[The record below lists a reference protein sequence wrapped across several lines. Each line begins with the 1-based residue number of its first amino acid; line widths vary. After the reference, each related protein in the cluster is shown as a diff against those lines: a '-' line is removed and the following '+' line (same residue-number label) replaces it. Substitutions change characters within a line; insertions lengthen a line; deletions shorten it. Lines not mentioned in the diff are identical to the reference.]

1 MNYEKNFW
9 EKYEFLHERF
19 KKQINHISN
28 LFEILKKFQNNCF
41 EFNKNLTYIL
51 SKNYVFFEEQNSTQN
66 EALKMFINNL
76 KFFSEEIFKLGN
88 FFKSNL
94 IENLLFDNYMKEE
107 KEKFNEI
114 KKIYKNYNEMKILV
128 EKNKKIFE
136 NSSKNAENNIISTL
150 KLKHSDVMGK
160 NENLKKVENQ
170 MKEICETS
178 KNHESKYIQSI
189 YDANKIKNNY
199 VNLQIKYLNFF
210 ENFDKNLGNK
220 INNILTEYIKYIK
233 KLSNNFLSINN
244 SLEDNFSKFS
254 LEKDMNNFINQNKC
268 EYKCIEDII
277 FTQFQ
282 NSYDMKSNFNNQEIN
297 YQYIVTLKKY
307 FSGVFPNFDLE
318 EEKSKFELRKI
329 SAKVFKIGP
338 NIFFTD
344 EEKQILINFIK
355 EEKFRKIFLIELS
368 KQRTKGRY
376 SRSKKLIQ
384 DLNDILT
391 VILEDSEKE
400 KDYESGINCII
411 LSLTFY
417 YEDKNKEKVYLFEY
431 IKDNKWLGSIEFWKS
446 AIQSAIT
453 KEIEKNKQIN
463 KNFEKNKSGI
473 MNIVFGQLIPYT
485 SNMKDFN
492 IEKGKI
498 IEIIDEYVETYNLTE
513 EFSKIIYDNISNE
526 EELKQLREKG
536 ICGFKDKNYL
546 EKRKN
551 EEKEKKKKK
560 DMKKSS
566 EENKDDKKINE
577 NDVKNESLLNK
588 ENKKDD
594 EKKDEKKEEE
604 KNNENIEIKN
614 ENKKEEEIKND
625 NQKNEENKNENE
637 NKKEEEIKN
646 NNQKDKEIKNENQK
660 EEEIKSEN
668 QKEEEINKNDNQ
680 KEEIKSENKNDNQ
693 KEEIKNETQK
703 EEEIKN
709 DNQKEDEKNESNKK
723 NEIQNEEENKNEN

>member
-19 KKQINHISN
+19 KKQTNHISN
-28 LFEILKKFQNNCF
+28 LVEILKKFQNNCF
-41 EFNKNLTYIL
+41 EFNKNLTNVL
-51 SKNYVFFEEQNSTQN
+51 SKNYVLFEEQNSTQN
-66 EALKMFINNL
+66 EALKMFTDNL
-76 KFFSEEIFKLGN
+76 KFFTEEIFKLGN

-94 IENLLFDNYMKEE
+94 IDNLLFDSFIKEE

-114 KKIYKNYNEMKILV
+114 KKNYKNYNDMKILV

-178 KNHESKYIQSI
+178 KNHENKYIQSI

-220 INNILTEYIKYIK
+220 INNILTDYIKYIK

-254 LEKDMNNFINQNKC
+254 LEKDINNFINQNKC

-277 FTQFQ
+277 FTPFQ
-282 NSYDMKSNFNNQEIN
+282 ASYDMKSNFNNQEIN

-307 FSGVFPNFDLE
+307 FKGVFPNFDLE

-384 DLNDILT
+384 DLNDILN

-400 KDYESGINCII
+400 NDYESGINCII

-498 IEIIDEYVETYNLTE
+498 IEIIDEYVEAYNLTE
-513 EFSKIIYDNISNE
+513 EFSKIIYDNICNE

-546 EKRKN
+546 EKIKN
-551 EEKEKKKKK
+551 EEKEKKK

-566 EENKDDKKINE
+566 EENKDDKKIKE
-577 NDVKNESLLNK
+577 DDVKNESLLNK

-604 KNNENIEIKN
+604 KNNENVEIKN

-625 NQKNEENKNENE
+625 NQKDEENKNENE
-637 NKKEEEIKN
+637 NKKEEDIKN
-646 NNQKDKEIKNENQK
+646 NNQK
-660 EEEIKSEN
+660 EEI
-668 QKEEEINKNDNQ
+668 KNDNQ
-680 KEEIKSENKNDNQ
+680 KEEIKS
-693 KEEIKNETQK
+693 ETQK

>member
-19 KKQINHISN
+19 KKQTNHISN
-28 LFEILKKFQNNCF
+28 LVEILKKFQNNCF
-41 EFNKNLTYIL
+41 EFNKNLTNVL
-51 SKNYVFFEEQNSTQN
+51 SKNYVLFEEQNSTQN
-66 EALKMFINNL
+66 EALKMFTDNL
-76 KFFSEEIFKLGN
+76 KFFTEEIFKLGN

-94 IENLLFDNYMKEE
+94 IDNLLFDSFIKEE

-114 KKIYKNYNEMKILV
+114 KKNYKNYNDMKILV

-178 KNHESKYIQSI
+178 KNHENKYIQSI

-220 INNILTEYIKYIK
+220 INNILTDYIKYIK

-254 LEKDMNNFINQNKC
+254 LEKDINNFINQNKC

-277 FTQFQ
+277 FTPFQ
-282 NSYDMKSNFNNQEIN
+282 ASYDMKSNFNNQEIN

-307 FSGVFPNFDLE
+307 FKGVFPNFDLE

-384 DLNDILT
+384 DLNDILN

-400 KDYESGINCII
+400 NDYESGINCII

-498 IEIIDEYVETYNLTE
+498 IEIIDEYVEAYNLTE
-513 EFSKIIYDNISNE
+513 EFSKIIYDNICNE

-546 EKRKN
+546 EKIKN
-551 EEKEKKKKK
+551 EEKEKKK

-566 EENKDDKKINE
+566 EENKDDKKIKE
-577 NDVKNESLLNK
+577 DDVKNESLLNK

-614 ENKKEEEIKND
+614 ENKKEEEIKNN
-625 NQKNEENKNENE
+625 NQKDEENKNENE
-637 NKKEEEIKN
+637 NKKEEEIKSEN
-646 NNQKDKEIKNENQK
+646 KNDNQK
-660 EEEIKSEN
+660 EEEIKIE
-668 QKEEEINKNDNQ
+668 NKNDNQ
-680 KEEIKSENKNDNQ
+680 KEEEIKSENKNDNQ
-693 KEEIKNETQK
+693 KEEEIKSETQK

-709 DNQKEDEKNESNKK
+709 ENQKEDEQNESNKK

>member
-9 EKYEFLHERF
+9 EKYEFLHEGF
-19 KKQINHISN
+19 KKQTNHISN
-28 LFEILKKFQNNCF
+28 FVDILKKFQNNCF
-41 EFNKNLTYIL
+41 EFNKNLTNVL

-66 EALKMFINNL
+66 EALKMLINSL

-94 IENLLFDNYMKEE
+94 IENLLFDNYIKEE

-114 KKIYKNYNEMKILV
+114 KKNYKNYNDMKILV

-277 FTQFQ
+277 FTPFQ

-400 KDYESGINCII
+400 NDYESGINCII

-498 IEIIDEYVETYNLTE
+498 IEIIDEYVEAYNLTE

-536 ICGFKDKNYL
+536 IFGFKDKNYL

-551 EEKEKKKKK
+551 E
-560 DMKKSS
+560 
-566 EENKDDKKINE
+566 
-577 NDVKNESLLNK
+577 
-588 ENKKDD
+588 
-594 EKKDEKKEEE
+594 
-604 KNNENIEIKN
+604 
-614 ENKKEEEIKND
+614 
-625 NQKNEENKNENE
+625 
-637 NKKEEEIKN
+637 
-646 NNQKDKEIKNENQK
+646 
-660 EEEIKSEN
+660 
-668 QKEEEINKNDNQ
+668 
-680 KEEIKSENKNDNQ
+680 
-693 KEEIKNETQK
+693 
-703 EEEIKN
+703 
-709 DNQKEDEKNESNKK
+709 
-723 NEIQNEEENKNEN
+723 

>member
-41 EFNKNLTYIL
+41 EFNKNLTNIL

-94 IENLLFDNYMKEE
+94 IENLLFDNYIKEE

-114 KKIYKNYNEMKILV
+114 KKNYKNYNDMKILV
-128 EKNKKIFE
+128 EKNKKIFD

-189 YDANKIKNNY
+189 NDANKIKNNY

-277 FTQFQ
+277 FTPFQ

-384 DLNDILT
+384 DLNDILN

-400 KDYESGINCII
+400 NDYESGINCII

-498 IEIIDEYVETYNLTE
+498 IEIIDEYVEAYNLTE

-614 ENKKEEEIKND
+614 
-625 NQKNEENKNENE
+625 
-637 NKKEEEIKN
+637 
-646 NNQKDKEIKNENQK
+646 
-660 EEEIKSEN
+660 
-668 QKEEEINKNDNQ
+668 
-680 KEEIKSENKNDNQ
+680 
-693 KEEIKNETQK
+693 
-703 EEEIKN
+703 
-709 DNQKEDEKNESNKK
+709 
-723 NEIQNEEENKNEN
+723 